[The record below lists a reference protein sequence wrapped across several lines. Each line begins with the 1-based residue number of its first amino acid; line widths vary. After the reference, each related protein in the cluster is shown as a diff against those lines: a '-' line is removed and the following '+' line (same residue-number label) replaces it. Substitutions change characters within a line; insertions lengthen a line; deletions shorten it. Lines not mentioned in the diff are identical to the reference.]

1 MVSPC
6 TGCGRTLEHD
16 HDPRVV
22 LCAGCERD
30 KLLDENPHL
39 VKPPT
44 TEQRRKLPPPPP
56 PMRRTYQVVPPFLE
70 PGYRV
75 LTIAVVLALGF
86 FLGWIARGGV

>member
-1 MVSPC
+1 MTSPC
-6 TGCGRTLEHD
+6 SVCGVTLTHD

-30 KLLDENPHL
+30 KFLDENPHL

-56 PMRRTYQVVPPFLE
+56 PPMRRPYQVPTLLE

-86 FLGWIARGGV
+86 FLGLIARGGV